1 MESPSI
7 EIFEVRASIYGLL
20 ATLLYSEPS
29 SETLEKTREQLGF
42 VKGMFRL
49 WSEPAFAANVQNL
62 LNAMEQSIPENLAV
76 DYAGLFLGGKEG
88 LTCPSESSYLEK
100 ILYGQTTLRVIEF
113 YAQHGFAK
121 DDSFHEPDDH
131 IAVECAFMSVLGR
144 NFIEMARREG
154 MDSAQ
159 CHKQLE
165 LQLHFL
171 TEHLMKWIPD
181 WANQVRDFSETDF
194 YRTLAG
200 LTQTWI
206 EADQR
211 FLINS
216 LRTHQNP
223 VGR

>member
-7 EIFEVRASIYGLL
+7 EIFEVRVIIYGLL

-29 SETLEKTREQLGF
+29 SDTLEKTREQLGF
-42 VKGMFRL
+42 LKGMFTSWR
-49 WSEPAFAANVQNL
+49 EPALVTNVQNL

-100 ILYGQTTLRVIEF
+100 ILYGQTTLRVMEF
-113 YAQHGFAK
+113 YARHGFAK

-131 IAVECAFMSVLGR
+131 IAVECAFMSILGC
-144 NFIEMARREG
+144 NFIEIARREG
-154 MDSAQ
+154 LGSAQ
-159 CHKQLE
+159 CQKQLE

-194 YRTLAG
+194 YRALAG

-211 FLINS
+211 HLINF
-216 LRTHQNP
+216 LNTYQNP
-223 VGR
+223 V